1 MAIRETVEECKYSS
15 FVMEIASEYKYQIA
29 IETAEQNTGKQFSA
43 KETALQNVYKDLST
57 KKIFFNEVN
66 AEKQS

>member
-1 MAIRETVEECKYSS
+1 METT
-15 FVMEIASEYKYQIA
+15 SEYKYQIA
-29 IETAEQNTGKQFSA
+29 IETVEQNTGKQFSA

-57 KKIFFNEVN
+57 KKNFFNEVN

>member
-1 MAIRETVEECKYSS
+1 METT
-15 FVMEIASEYKYQIA
+15 SEYKYQIA

-57 KKIFFNEVN
+57 KKNFFNEVN